1 MSDPFSKERVQA
13 AYDVAA
19 GDYQACF
26 SEDLDQLPLDRRM
39 LDLARRSVSGG
50 VVLDLGCGTGS
61 AASYISKFGTRVVG
75 LDLSFGMLGSCRSID
90 RFPLCQGD
98 MRHLPFGDQGFAAVV
113 AYYSIQHVRRSE
125 LGMVLAE
132 AARALNPGGTLLL
145 STHLG
150 EGEVY
155 IDEFLGHQIASTG
168 GCLYS
173 PQELTEQMTSSGF
186 VVETT
191 ETRGP
196 LDHEHQSQ
204 RVYLFARRI

>member
-1 MSDPFSKERVQA
+1 MSDRFSKERVQA
-13 AYDVAA
+13 AYDAAA

-26 SEDLDQLPLDRRM
+26 GEDLAQLPLDRRM
-39 LDLARRSVSGG
+39 LDTVRRTVSDG
-50 VVLDLGCGTGS
+50 VMLDLGCGTGS
-61 AASYISKFGTRVVG
+61 VGSYISRSATRVVG
-75 LDLSFGMLGSCRSID
+75 LDLSFGMLSSCRSIYG
-90 RFPLCQGD
+90 FSLCQGD
-98 MRHLPFGDQGFAAVV
+98 MRDLPFGNEVFAAVI

-125 LGMVLAE
+125 LITVLLE
-132 AARALNPGGTLLL
+132 AARVVKPGGTLLL

-155 IDEFLGHQIASTG
+155 MEEFLGHHIASTG

-173 PQELTEQMTSSGF
+173 PQELTDQVSSSGF

-196 LDHEHQSQ
+196 LDHEHRSQ
-204 RVYLFARRI
+204 RLYLTARRT